1 MPKSECQTERHA
13 KSIQNSMEQYRKKVK
28 HARDVVISQSHGL
41 ELTVVADPQ
50 NSYSYWGKNLGLGG
64 LGGTRMIWMP
74 P

>member
-1 MPKSECQTERHA
+1 
-13 KSIQNSMEQYRKKVK
+13 MEQYRKKVK